1 MPVKGI
7 SCSKIA
13 LQDVVGSYC
22 GRDSVLTEA
31 DIAASRNA
39 PMEGADVRGY
49 NMFMLGVNRYF
60 AITSLLFF
68 LFCRSLPTIHW
79 PAVGRHGLV
88 PRDKFGR
95 QTPHHCRVLLRHVLG
110 FASVGVEV
118 VKLRIGAVV

>member
-1 MPVKGI
+1 MTLMPVKGI

-68 LFCRSLPTIHW
+68 CFVAHCPRYTGPLSGGMDLCHATSSADRRRTTAGCSCATFLVSPRS
-79 PAVGRHGLV
+79 
-88 PRDKFGR
+88 
-95 QTPHHCRVLLRHVLG
+95 
-110 FASVGVEV
+110 AS
-118 VKLRIGAVV
+118 RS